1 MAEQSKEIVACG
13 HFTIKTKLNKLNIPT
28 FWKNKKGT
36 SRSGTWL
43 VALRPSDQNH
53 FPKLPVEC
61 SNSKNMWFLYSDWC
75 FLLCERVAG
84 CLLWSWVKLL
94 LFAGGSCG
102 FERRRTQSRAW
113 ERAAGLFRNRSLS
126 DAAESA
132 RFIWGCLKILLTCLS
147 VPLSLSSTGGG
158 GGCVSERRKK
168 CLLKWESCCWS
179 SALRSAL
186 IDWLFYDFST
196 IKFLTLAR
204 YSFMLQG
211 PREKCRFVKIISLK
225 WIRNIYFP

>member
-1 MAEQSKEIVACG
+1 MADQSKEIVACG

-28 FWKNKKGT
+28 FGKNKKGT
-36 SRSGTWL
+36 SRSVTWL
-43 VALRPSDQNH
+43 VNYL
-53 FPKLPVEC
+53 
-61 SNSKNMWFLYSDWC
+61 SNAVTVKTCDFFILIDVSCCVREWLDACCGAEWSC
-75 FLLCERVAG
+75 C
-84 CLLWSWVKLL
+84 CLLEEAVALN
-94 LFAGGSCG
+94 AV
-102 FERRRTQSRAW
+102 
-113 ERAAGLFRNRSLS
+113 GLK
-126 DAAESA
+126 AEPESGQQVYLEIGVFQTPPNPA

-147 VPLSLSSTGGG
+147 APLSLSSTGGG
-158 GGCVSERRKK
+158 GGGGVSERRKK